1 MKRSA
6 IPSTSTAI
14 DSTNESPQHSQ
25 LPRCDYLQ
33 NRMQVI
39 IPVKDFRSCK
49 SRLAHALPLEARQ
62 SLMAALLADLL
73 HTLQHC
79 AKVSGVALITRCSEV
94 AQLAAQQR
102 TEVLNLE
109 DDRCLNSGIA
119 AAVATISARGTA
131 QTLILHADLPL
142 ATAGD
147 IDAIITAHQNHSAV
161 VTLVP
166 DNQNNGT
173 NAMLLTLPTQMQFF
187 YGSHSYSA
195 HSDFCRAQ
203 GITMQTVY
211 NAQLGSDI
219 DLWQDFAPLLSLRT
233 AGTRPHLSHWLE
245 QYGELFDWPLTATR

>member
-1 MKRSA
+1 
-6 IPSTSTAI
+6 
-14 DSTNESPQHSQ
+14 
-25 LPRCDYLQ
+25 
-33 NRMQVI
+33 MQVI

-62 SLMAALLADLL
+62 SLMAALLSDLL
-73 HTLQHC
+73 HTLQRCHSI
-79 AKVSGVALITRCSEV
+79 KNIALVTRCPDV

-102 TEVLNLE
+102 TEVLNLD

-119 AAVATISARGTA
+119 AAVAAISTRGTT

-142 ATAGD
+142 ATTSD
-147 IDAIITAHQNHSAV
+147 IDDVIAAHQNHTAA

-195 HSDFCRAQ
+195 HSDFCRTQ
-203 GITMQTVY
+203 GIAMQTVY